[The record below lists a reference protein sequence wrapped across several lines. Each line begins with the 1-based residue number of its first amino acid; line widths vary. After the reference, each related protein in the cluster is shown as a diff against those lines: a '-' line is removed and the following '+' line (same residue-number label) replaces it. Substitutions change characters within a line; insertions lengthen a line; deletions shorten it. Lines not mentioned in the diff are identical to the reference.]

1 MSAAYAALRRVA
13 LGSRRHRRGL
23 LAGAVLGA
31 GAVAAGVAL
40 LSLSG
45 YLISRAAEQPPILTL
60 TAAIVGVR
68 ALALTRA
75 LLRYGERLVS
85 HDLAFRA
92 LADLRVRF
100 FRRLVPLVPGGL
112 DGLRRG
118 DLLARFASDVDG
130 LQNLFLRGFAPVAI
144 AALTIPAVTVA
155 AWIMEPAAAPV
166 VAVGLLLA
174 AVAVPAIT
182 AGVARAAGRRQAAA
196 RAELSADLVEVVSGA
211 PELAVA
217 GREDD
222 WIGRAAVADRR
233 LARLQTRDAL
243 AGSVA
248 TGLGTALAGITA
260 AAVAFVAVPAVDR
273 GTLGA
278 TMLAA
283 LVLLALAAFE
293 GVAPVSDAA
302 RQLEATAQAAGRLEA
317 VADTPQPVADPAH
330 PRPLPPGELRAEG
343 VSVRY
348 GWDDPWILQNADL
361 RLAPG
366 RAVAVVG
373 PSGAGKSTLA
383 ELLVRFRDPDAGR
396 VTIGGV
402 DVRQAA
408 QAEVR
413 DRVRLGGQDSHLFA
427 TTIRNNLALARPEAD
442 DAALTAALR
451 RVGLGD
457 WLDGLEHDLD
467 TEVGEHGAQ
476 VSGGQRQRI
485 AAARLLVCDAPFLVF
500 DEPVA
505 HLDPNGARE
514 LLGELAAVA
523 RRDGRGVLVISH
535 VADGLDAFDEICT
548 LQEGRLQAVR

>member
-1 MSAAYAALRRVA
+1 MTAAHAALRRVA
-13 LGSRRHRRGL
+13 LDSRRHRRGL
-23 LAGAVLGA
+23 LAGALLGA

-75 LLRYGERLVS
+75 ILRYCERLVS

-100 FRRLVPLVPGGL
+100 FRRLIPLVPGGL

-144 AALTIPAVTVA
+144 AALTIPAVTLA
-155 AWIMEPAAAPV
+155 AWIIEPASAPV
-166 VAVGLLLA
+166 VAAGLLLA
-174 AVAVPAIT
+174 AVAVPT
-182 AGVARAAGRRQAAA
+182 ATAAVARSAGRRQAAA
-196 RAELSADLVEVVSGA
+196 RAELSADLVEIVSGA
-211 PELAVA
+211 PELAIA
-217 GREDD
+217 GREED
-222 WIGRAAVADRR
+222 WIARAGSADQR

-248 TGLGTALAGITA
+248 TSLGTALAGITA
-260 AAVAFVAVPAVDR
+260 AAVAAVAVPAVDR
-273 GTLGA
+273 GTLAG

-317 VADTPQPVADPAH
+317 VTDTPAPVADPAE
-330 PRPLPPGELRAEG
+330 PRALGTGDLRVEAAG
-343 VSVRY
+343 VRY
-348 GWDDPWILQNADL
+348 GEGEPWILDGADL
-361 RLAPG
+361 HLEPG
-366 RAVAVVG
+366 RAVALVG
-373 PSGAGKSTLA
+373 PSGAGKSTLS

-402 DVRQAA
+402 DVRDASQAD
-408 QAEVR
+408 VR
-413 DRVRLGGQDSHLFA
+413 DRVRLAAQDSHLFA
-427 TTIRNNLALARPEAD
+427 TTIRNNLSLARPGAD
-442 DAALTAALR
+442 DAELMEALR
-451 RVGLGD
+451 RVGLGE
-457 WLDGLEHDLD
+457 WLEELPDGLD

-505 HLDPNGARE
+505 HLDPDGARE
-514 LLGELAAVA
+514 LLGELAALA
-523 RRDGRGVLVISH
+523 HRDGRGVLVISH
-535 VADGLDAFDEICT
+535 VADGLEAFDEVWA
-548 LQEGRLQAVR
+548 LRDGRLLTAR